1 MGEQIQLGHDQQP
14 TDKVELHAAAVIDA
28 DLVAP
33 ALGEV
38 GAELRDPV
46 GWQTW
51 YRGMPL
57 RRCLMDFV
65 VKGLERRVTEA

>member
-33 ALGEV
+33 ALSKV
-38 GAELRDPV
+38 GAQFRDPV
-46 GWQTW
+46 G
-51 YRGMPL
+51 
-57 RRCLMDFV
+57 
-65 VKGLERRVTEA
+65 